1 MNGQIYLFTVLII
14 LVLIIAVALILKR
27 LAEIKE
33 ATKPDETLK
42 DWLKSQQQSSQ
53 VMSRAIN
60 ERLDNAARVIGQVQ
74 KNIGEMSEIG
84 RGMKD
89 IQEFLRSPKLRG
101 NIGEQVLKELLAQM
115 LPKNS
120 FFLQHTFK
128 SGAKVDAA
136 IKTSAGIIP
145 VDSKFPM
152 ENCRRLMGAKNESEK
167 KEAEKEFVKDVKK
180 HIDDIANKY
189 ILTEEGT
196 IDYALMYLPSET
208 VYYEVVNNIE
218 LFDYGGKKRV
228 LPVSPTTFYAYLR
241 AILMSF
247 EGQKIEQRAQY
258 ILAAIKAIQKDY
270 LKVEEN
276 LSVLGKHVQNAYN
289 QMSNV
294 NTGFTQL
301 GQKIN
306 TTQNLGQS
314 EHQDKLPKK
323 IKLDNDWNLR
333 KKIK

>member
-1 MNGQIYLFTVLII
+1 MGKEIYLLSALII
-14 LVLIIAVALILKR
+14 TALVIAIFLILKK

-53 VMSRAIN
+53 IMSRSIN
-60 ERLDNAARVIGQVQ
+60 ERLDNAARVISQVQ
-74 KNIGEMSEIG
+74 RNIGEMSEIG

-101 NIGEQVLKELLAQM
+101 NIGEQVLKDLLAQM

-128 SGAKVDAA
+128 SGVKVDAA

-152 ENCRRLMGAKNESEK
+152 ENFRKMIGAQNETEK
-167 KEAEKEFVKDVKK
+167 KSFEKEFVKDVKK
-180 HIDDIANKY
+180 HIDDISNKY

-208 VYYEVVNNIE
+208 VYYEVVNNTE

-247 EGQKIEQRAQY
+247 EGQKIEEHAQQ
-258 ILAAIKAIQKDY
+258 ILSAIKAIQKDY

-276 LSVLGKHVQNAYN
+276 LSVLGRHVQNAYN
-289 QMSNV
+289 QMNNV
-294 NTGFTQL
+294 NAGFNQL

-306 TTQNLGQS
+306 STQTLGQGAKG
-314 EHQDKLPKK
+314 Q
-323 IKLDNDWNLR
+323 IKETNR
-333 KKIK
+333 SS